1 MDAYFEHMIK
11 RKKNFA
17 DMAVIALVVLAGIV
31 VIFSLFYFGKTPIAS
46 LVFPLQALVVY
57 LVYRFIVRKNIEFE
71 YCVTNDDLDID
82 KIINKQ
88 KRKRLETIKIKNIV
102 SMAPVGSPNLM
113 DITGRKIT
121 NITSGYPDRKIY
133 CMVYGAEKA
142 ILFEPNKK
150 IVEAMQ
156 QRNPKNIFID

>member
-17 DMAVIALVVLAGIV
+17 DFAFITLIVFVGIIL
-31 VIFSLFYFGKTPIAS
+31 IFFLFSFGKTPIAS
-46 LVFPLQALVVY
+46 LIFPLQALVVY
-57 LVYRFIVRKNIEFE
+57 LAYRFIVQKNIEFE
-71 YCVTNDDLDID
+71 YCLTNDDLDID

-88 KRKRLETIKIKNIV
+88 KRKRVESIKIKNIV

-113 DITGRKIT
+113 NTTGKEVI
-121 NITSGYPDRKIY
+121 NVTSGYPDRKIY
-133 CMVYGAEKA
+133 CMVYGTEKV

-156 QRNPKNIFID
+156 QRNPKNIFVD

>member
-17 DMAVIALVVLAGIV
+17 DIALIALVAIVAIVLIV
-31 VIFSLFYFGKTPIAS
+31 FLLSFGKTPVGS

-57 LVYRFIVRKNIEFE
+57 LAYRVIVQRNIEFE

-88 KRKRLETIKIKNIV
+88 RRKRLENIKIKNIV
-102 SMAPVGSPNLM
+102 SMAPVGSSNLI
-113 DITGRKIT
+113 DNTGKKVI
-121 NITSGYPDRKIY
+121 NVTSG
-133 CMVYGAEKA
+133 
-142 ILFEPNKK
+142 
-150 IVEAMQ
+150 
-156 QRNPKNIFID
+156 